1 MGTSDTKKDLQVIIA
16 GSRSFDDYGLLQS
29 KCDEILSSLE
39 QENTITIVSGTAS
52 GADRLGERYA
62 EQHQYQIKRYPADWK
77 RFSLSAGPI
86 RNKLMADHA
95 DMLIAFWDG
104 KSRGT
109 QNMIKT
115 ARKAGLSVRVIPFA
129 NS

>member
-1 MGTSDTKKDLQVIIA
+1 MSDTKKEYRVIIA
-16 GSRSFDDYGLLQS
+16 GSRSFNDYRLLQS
-29 KCDEILSSLE
+29 KCDEFL
-39 QENTITIVSGTAS
+39 QTIQKEHNIIIVSGTAS

-62 EQHQYQIKRYPADWK
+62 EQHNYQVKRYPADWK

-86 RNKLMADHA
+86 RNELMADHA

-109 QNMIKT
+109 FNMIKT
-115 ARKAGLSVRVIPFA
+115 ARKAGLSVHVIPFA

>member
-1 MGTSDTKKDLQVIIA
+1 MVTSDMKKDLQVIIA
-16 GSRSFDDYGLLQS
+16 SSRSFDDYGLLQS
-29 KCDEILSSLE
+29 KCDEILSTLE
-39 QENTITIVSGTAS
+39 QEKTITIVSGTAS

-62 EQHQYQIKRYPADWK
+62 EQHNYQIKRYPADWK

-104 KSRGT
+104 KIRGT
-109 QNMIKT
+109 FNMIKT
-115 ARKAGLSVRVIPFA
+115 ARKAGISVHVIPFT